1 MNTQGIFKKQQDKI
15 DGVMQNCPIPADV
28 YAWATSQLQKIKMSS
43 IGRRNDTPT
52 LPDIYYT
59 LVLKGIALLKD
70 TKRKKPVEKP
80 EMPEIKVSETW
91 TANSRI
97 VFDPSPADDLRQIQ
111 ADAKQGKYKV
121 TTDGELYITSVSVA
135 MMRLAIRYRHEWMS
149 SDEIGQ

>member
-1 MNTQGIFKKQQDKI
+1 
-15 DGVMQNCPIPADV
+15 MQNCPIPADV

-43 IGRRNDTPT
+43 VGRRNDTPT

-80 EMPEIKVSETW
+80 EMPEIKVSENW

-97 VFDPSPADDLRQIQ
+97 VFDPSPAADLRQIQ

-135 MMRLAIRYRHEWMS
+135 MMRLAIRYRHEWMPA
-149 SDEIGQ
+149 DETE